1 MAATCASERPQMI
14 GLPAGQARS
23 ALMAGA
29 GGTSWLK
36 LSDAEHCAAF
46 EGEADGTTEAGTL
59 GDAGTVGD
67 AERVGRPVA
76 VTVRKLAGPG
86 MHLLHAATPAGRTRV
101 RIGRQSQSDKSLL
114 SSAHKAYAPAVP
126 M

>member
-1 MAATCASERPQMI
+1 M
-14 GLPAGQARS
+14 
-23 ALMAGA
+23 
-29 GGTSWLK
+29 K

-46 EGEADGTTEAGTL
+46 EGEADGTIVGGTL

-86 MHLLHAATPAGRTRV
+86 MHLLHAATPARKEICVGL
-101 RIGRQSQSDKSLL
+101 SL
-114 SSAHKAYAPAVP
+114 SGCCARKTSPHAPAVP
-126 M
+126 T